1 MLLEGEVD
9 WTLIFAVLAAVG
21 FGLAIF
27 AGVAAIRNG
36 HRGRHV
42 STHLDRVKQ
51 TAASTDRR
59 LFDIL
64 NAIPVALVQT
74 DQQGKFVFANRAAH
88 QLLGRRDVEL
98 LGLRFHS
105 ATWGITFPDGR
116 PIPPDMLPTARAL
129 RGQTVKGFQH
139 LLANPSTRR
148 KMLVSV
154 TAMPI
159 LDEMDQVIGSTAAV
173 VETEGLTTPEPAMGE
188 VVPLTPP
195 VADPMVRRLFDAAP
209 EALVVV
215 SPHGLVREANRAAL
229 ALTTD
234 VVLDADFADRF
245 VAEGDRTAARQVLR
259 SAFTLSSEAG
269 ELIAP
274 TGDGRIL
281 EWTLTPLLD
290 ARARA
295 DALVLSGRPAAVE
308 PVDAPEPL
316 IDSDSSAGTE
326 SETVTADSQPHLSA
340 DSAAVPRGQETIE
353 RHEDLGRLTAGLT
366 QEFGA
371 LLSVMTGAVQMM
383 AEQAEQPDK
392 VRRLAEAALGAGRR
406 GEGLTRRLSALTA
419 DGAPAPEQVLDV
431 GGLLRAQEGRLKS
444 AHPDIDLMIE
454 TPSAAIGARLDP
466 TGFEAVTEALVLNAV
481 QAGARAVGLRLSQ
494 QGDRAVISVR
504 DDGAGM
510 DAEVLKRACEP
521 FFTTRAGAAG
531 LGLSHATGFA
541 RTAGGALEVRST
553 TDEGSEIILTLPLA
567 PNAA

>member
-9 WTLIFAVLAAVG
+9 WTLIFAVLALIG

-36 HRGRHV
+36 HRGRYV
-42 STHLDRVKQ
+42 SSHLDRAKQ

-74 DQQGKFVFANRAAH
+74 DVQGKFVFANRAAH

-173 VETEGLTTPEPAMGE
+173 VETEGLTTPEPALGE
-188 VVPLTPP
+188 VIPLTPP
-195 VADPMVRRLFDAAP
+195 VEDPMVRRLFDAAP

-215 SPHGLVREANRAAL
+215 SPHGLVREANRAAQ
-229 ALTTD
+229 ALVSD

-245 VAEGDRTAARQVLR
+245 VVEGDRIAARQVLR
-259 SAFTLSSEAG
+259 AAFTGSPDIG

-274 TGDGRIL
+274 VCDGRVFD
-281 EWTLTPLLD
+281 WTLTPLLD
-290 ARARA
+290 GRGRT
-295 DALVLSGRPAAVE
+295 DALVLSGRPAAVVE
-308 PVDAPEPL
+308 SVPEIVDPVEAEPEPEFETA
-316 IDSDSSAGTE
+316 IMEAPTRQSDQ
-326 SETVTADSQPHLSA
+326 AD
-340 DSAAVPRGQETIE
+340 AASE
-353 RHEDLGRLTAGLT
+353 RHEDIGRLTAGLS

-383 AEQAEQPDK
+383 ADQADQPDK

-419 DGAPAPEQVLDV
+419 GDALAPEQALDMAA
-431 GGLLRAQEGRLKS
+431 LLRAQEGRLK
-444 AHPDIDLMIE
+444 AAYPDIDLMIE
-454 TPSAAIGARLDP
+454 APLHPVVVRLDP
-466 TGFEAVTEALVLNAV
+466 TGFEAAMAALVLNAA
-481 QAGARAVGLRLSQ
+481 QAGARAVALRLNPE
-494 QGDRAVISVR
+494 GDRAVVSVR
-504 DDGAGM
+504 DDGTGM
-510 DAEVLKRACEP
+510 DADILKRAPEP
-521 FFTTRAGAAG
+521 FFTTRQGASG
-531 LGLSHATGFA
+531 LGLSQAQAFA
-541 RTAGGALEVRST
+541 RNAEGVLEVRSIA
-553 TDEGSEIILTLPLA
+553 DQGAEVRLVLPLA
-567 PNAA
+567 PVADLV